1 MMLKLRNWFKREWDK
16 LHDREGHRE
25 EYRTIYGY
33 RDRGRDYCKTD
44 GSEHY
49 KGGIEPLD
57 FLVSQ
62 DWAEHYCKGNIIKYL
77 ARHDRTMDIR
87 DLRKAA
93 DYLHI
98 LAGVCLAATEAEE
111 EADRGY
117 E

>member
-16 LHDREGHRE
+16 LHDRE
-25 EYRTIYGY
+25 EYRTVYGY
-33 RDRGRDYCKTD
+33 RDRGRDYCRTD

-49 KGGIEPLD
+49 QGGIEPLD
-57 FLVSQ
+57 FLISQ

-77 ARHDRTMDIR
+77 ARHERTGNIG

-93 DYLHI
+93 DYIHI
-98 LAGVCLAATEAEE
+98 LAGLCLDDEEGEE
-111 EADRGY
+111 ED